1 MKIELVGTYL
11 MDGESPD
18 SSRVNFS
25 FQSGDLVLV
34 AGRESSGKSLLFDLL
49 RLKMRPSSGHILVDG
64 VNPFDEKM
72 DREGYLRMLGIVP
85 EPGSYPH
92 VSTLKSL
99 LKTNFHLVPELGQK
113 EYENR
118 VDEGMAIL
126 GLSLEREWTLGYLSR
141 SERVRFL
148 LLLEIVRNPTLLL
161 LDSTLSEAGEMWGEK
176 IFLFCRKICQDD
188 RIVIMMERII
198 PEYLE
203 ERETK
208 MVEDSGPFRFITFY
222 RKYEAAI

>member
-1 MKIELVGTYL
+1 MKIELVGAAL
-11 MDGESPD
+11 MDGGSPD
-18 SSRVNFS
+18 SPRVNVS

-34 AGRESSGKSLLFDLL
+34 AGTESSGKSLLFDLL
-49 RLKMRPSSGHILVDG
+49 RLRMRPNSGHILVDG
-64 VNPFDEKM
+64 ANPLGERKE
-72 DREGYLRMLGIVP
+72 REGYLHTLGIVP
-85 EPGSYPH
+85 EPGFYPH
-92 VSTLKSL
+92 VTTLKSF
-99 LKTNFHLVPELGQK
+99 LKTNFHLVPELGLK
-113 EYENR
+113 EYRSR
-118 VDEGMAIL
+118 VDEGMEIL
-126 GLSLEREWTLGYLSR
+126 GLSLEEEWTLGDLSR
-141 SERVRFL
+141 SERARFL
-148 LLLEIVRNPTLLL
+148 LLLEIVRNPTFFL

-188 RIVIMMERII
+188 RIVVMMERVI